1 MSARE
6 PATVEKNTVP
16 PPEPVVDVANL
27 WRVYANAGHG
37 SLAESQLVERHLP
50 LVKTVVGR
58 IAMSLPPHVD
68 IEDLHSAG
76 LVGLLNAIR
85 RFNPRSG
92 ASFETYARLRI
103 RGAVLDELRRLDW
116 VPRSV
121 HEKARKVQEVMLHL
135 EQLKGCIPTEDDMAE
150 AMNLSVEEYQELLS
164 EIRPATFVC
173 LDSVRGSEGDDGPR
187 NGDVLADDH
196 AASPRDQT
204 ATRELAKIIAER
216 IEELPEVQRKVLA
229 LYYFEDLRLREIA
242 EVFGVTES
250 RICQIHAQA
259 ILALKAFLRKHDAE
273 VLATR

>member
-1 MSARE
+1 MSAHT
-6 PATVEKNTVP
+6 PSTVEVAQAPAAEITI
-16 PPEPVVDVANL
+16 DVAQL
-27 WRVYANAGHG
+27 WKAYGRAGQG
-37 SLAESQLVERHLP
+37 SAVESQLVERHLP
-50 LVKTVVGR
+50 LVRTVVGR

-68 IEDLHSAG
+68 VEDLHSAG

-85 RFNPRSG
+85 RFNPKSG

-121 HEKARKVQEVMLHL
+121 HEKARRVQDVMLQI
-135 EQLKGCIPTEDDMAE
+135 EQEKGRVPTEEEMAR
-150 AMNLSVEEYQELLS
+150 AMKLSLEEYRDLLT

-173 LDSVRGSEGDDGPR
+173 LDSVRSIEGEDGPR
-187 NGDVLADDH
+187 HGDLLADET
-196 AASPRDQT
+196 AESPGDRT
-204 ATRELAKIIAER
+204 AVRELAALIARR

-259 ILALKAFLRKHDAE
+259 ILSLKAYLRRHDPE
-273 VLATR
+273 ILALR